1 MQNGIDPRTLLLELG
16 VEMINIPQYVDDVTL
31 WKLIL
36 NMLAEPPR
44 RHKLRHVNT
53 LDDVV
58 RLLKG
63 KNHHLFT
70 CNYSPLHHLC
80 LQVLKILLF

>member
-1 MQNGIDPRTLLLELG
+1 MQNGVDPRTLLLELG
-16 VEMINIPQYVDDVTL
+16 VETMNIPQYVDDVML
-31 WKLIL
+31 WKLII

-63 KNHHLFT
+63 I
-70 CNYSPLHHLC
+70 NYLNYFLE
-80 LQVLKILLF
+80 LVKEIAVVFY

>member
-1 MQNGIDPRTLLLELG
+1 MQKGADPRSTLVELG
-16 VEMINIPQYVDDVTL
+16 VEMSNIPQFVDDIAL
-31 WKLIL
+31 WKLII
-36 NMLAEPPR
+36 NMLGEPPV

-63 KNHHLFT
+63 KL
-70 CNYSPLHHLC
+70 Y
-80 LQVLKILLF
+80 I

>member
-1 MQNGIDPRTLLLELG
+1 MHNGADPRTLLFELG
-16 VEMINIPQYVDDVTL
+16 VEMNNIPQYVDDVTI
-31 WKLIL
+31 WKLII

-58 RLLKG
+58 RLMKG
-63 KNHHLFT
+63 E
-70 CNYSPLHHLC
+70 
-80 LQVLKILLF
+80 LQ

>member
-1 MQNGIDPRTLLLELG
+1 MVKVQKQMSSGIDPRTLLSTLG
-16 VEMINIPQYVDDVTL
+16 TDPNKIPDYMDDVTL
-31 WKLIL
+31 WKVIL
-36 NMLAEPPR
+36 NMMAEPPR

-63 KNHHLFT
+63 KCIFFST
-70 CNYSPLHHLC
+70 E
-80 LQVLKILLF
+80 V

>member
-1 MQNGIDPRTLLLELG
+1 MQNGVDPRTLLSELG
-16 VEMINIPQYVDDVTL
+16 ADSDQIPQYVDDITL
-31 WKLIL
+31 WKLII

-63 KNHHLFT
+63 
-70 CNYSPLHHLC
+70 
-80 LQVLKILLF
+80 

>member
-1 MQNGIDPRTLLLELG
+1 MANGIDPRTLLSSLG
-16 VEMINIPQYVDDVTL
+16 TDTSKIPEYMDDIAL
-31 WKLIL
+31 WKVII

-63 KNHHLFT
+63 TTVYFFYNFYL
-70 CNYSPLHHLC
+70 
-80 LQVLKILLF
+80 

>member
-1 MQNGIDPRTLLLELG
+1 MQNGVDPRTLLLELG
-16 VEMINIPQYVDDVTL
+16 VETTNIPQFVDDVTL
-31 WKLIL
+31 WKLIV

-63 KNHHLFT
+63 IIFKALE
-70 CNYSPLHHLC
+70 S
-80 LQVLKILLF
+80 

>member
-1 MQNGIDPRTLLLELG
+1 MASGIDPRTLLSTLG
-16 VEMINIPQYVDDVTL
+16 TDTTKIPDYMDDIAL
-31 WKLIL
+31 WKVII

-63 KNHHLFT
+63 K
-70 CNYSPLHHLC
+70 
-80 LQVLKILLF
+80 I

>member
-1 MQNGIDPRTLLLELG
+1 MAKGVNPREILSDLG
-16 VEMINIPQYVDDVTL
+16 VENEQIPEYVDDVTI
-31 WKLIL
+31 WKIII

-44 RHKLRHVNT
+44 RNKLRHVNT

-63 KNHHLFT
+63 KLRLYINGN
-70 CNYSPLHHLC
+70 CWN
-80 LQVLKILLF
+80 

>member
-1 MQNGIDPRTLLLELG
+1 MQKGIDPRTLLLDLG
-16 VEMINIPQYVDDVTL
+16 VEMNVPQFVDDVTL

-36 NMLAEPPR
+36 NMLSEPPA

-63 KNHHLFT
+63 EYIFSISFLNLMQ
-70 CNYSPLHHLC
+70 NLSLGMA
-80 LQVLKILLF
+80 

>member
-1 MQNGIDPRTLLLELG
+1 MQNGVDPRTLLTGLG
-16 VEMINIPQYVDDVTL
+16 ADLAEIPQYIDDTTV
-31 WKLIL
+31 WKLII
-36 NMLAEPPR
+36 NMLAEPPQ

-63 KNHHLFT
+63 RIFFIIIPTSL
-70 CNYSPLHHLC
+70 
-80 LQVLKILLF
+80 I